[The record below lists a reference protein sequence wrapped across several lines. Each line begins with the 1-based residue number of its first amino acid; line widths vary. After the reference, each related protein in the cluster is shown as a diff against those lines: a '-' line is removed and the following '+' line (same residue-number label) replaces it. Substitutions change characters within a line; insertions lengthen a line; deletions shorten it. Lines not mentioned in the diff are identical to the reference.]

1 MRGVSDQ
8 SGIDNGLD
16 GRIDVL
22 HMITGLNVGGAET
35 MLARLLAHPA
45 LRKDGLSHQVLS
57 LLPPGLRAVR
67 RGWCG
72 RPVRCLQDR
81 QDGFP
86 RRVDIRASY
95 LWRVAIR
102 RPFERAACFLWGMPS
117 LFGYSP

>member
-8 SGIDNGLD
+8 SGIDDGLD

-57 LLPPGLRAVR
+57 LLPPGPPPKRKVLEKMI
-67 RGWCG
+67 
-72 RPVRCLQDR
+72 L
-81 QDGFP
+81 F
-86 RRVDIRASY
+86 S
-95 LWRVAIR
+95 
-102 RPFERAACFLWGMPS
+102 MP
-117 LFGYSP
+117 